1 MTPEEIID
9 RAFQPDY
16 DSEGPDAGYLD
27 RGYTIGYATQ
37 PICGDIV
44 KVFVKFQE
52 VVRGGVSGL
61 VIEDARHQTQ
71 ACTLTTA
78 AADIMCEILIGKNAD
93 FKINLIEVLGIPVGV
108 NRRQCVLCPWNAFLE
123 TLK

>member
-9 RAFQPDY
+9 RAFQPEY
-16 DSEGPDAGYLD
+16 DAVGPDSGYLD
-27 RGYTIGYATQ
+27 RGYRIGYATQ

-44 KVFVKFQE
+44 KVFIKFQE
-52 VVRGGVSGL
+52 VESGL
-61 VIEDARHQTQ
+61 VIEDAVHQTQ

-78 AADIMCEILIGKNAD
+78 AADMMCEMLIGKDAD

-108 NRRQCVLCPWNAFLE
+108 NRRQCVLCPWTAYLE